1 VSGAPFR
8 WRIPLEIRL
17 ASPFVTRGVLP
28 GVLFDTPLARSRGR
42 YVLPG
47 TLVRGVVRAALAT
60 LGERMGNTALAGG
73 GSTAR
78 VVDAWPRLFGRA
90 SGVGGAERTAASL
103 EGWRVDNEP
112 DRGLLDIGDL
122 AVDEPTQAAADSAGE
137 YARIALD
144 EVTGAVR
151 ESFLQVIELPF
162 PIGTEVAFRGR
173 VHLRS
178 GPIGPER
185 VRFLLERALT
195 LVPAIGASKS
205 VGFGRVT
212 GFALGTPEPVAPLP
226 LDPPGRR
233 VALTFGLDRPFLVDA
248 ERIGGNLYRGAYVIP
263 GAVLKGALATAL
275 GDADLL
281 TERTS
286 AALSRVTFGHAFP
299 MPAGGD
305 RPWRPPPLSLAVAGD
320 RVLDRTLAEHE
331 PEVRIAFAPDWKGS
345 DAERVAAFLGQSRPL
360 PEREVRT
367 RTAIDPKTG
376 AARNEA
382 LFSWAAVVPD
392 GFRWRTVLDCPKDV
406 ALEDWT
412 IILGVL
418 AAGPGGIGK
427 TAAVMEEVRLE
438 AEPMP
443 GAETVAEGEPRYA
456 LVLDTPAVLN
466 DIDALRAGTSA
477 TADYGAYFEKL
488 GWKLVRHFARQRL
501 VGGHLALRYPPRRD
515 RYEMYLVS
523 EPGAVFVIEP
533 ASARPSV
540 PLAELLRSGL
550 PPRLADELRDWR
562 RCPFQRENGFGAV
575 RCHRVDPEAGTSGG
589 IRVEIPSR

>member
-1 VSGAPFR
+1 MSGAPFR

-17 ASPFVTRGVLP
+17 ASPFVTRGLLP
-28 GVLFDTPLARSRGR
+28 GALVDTPLARSRGR
-42 YVLPG
+42 YALPG

-78 VVDAWPRLFGRA
+78 VADEWPHLFGRA
-90 SGVGGAERTAASL
+90 SGEGRAERTLASP

-112 DRGLLDIGDL
+112 DRGLLDIDDL
-122 AVDEPTQAAADSAGE
+122 TVDDRTQAAADSAGE

-144 EVTGAVR
+144 EVTGSVR
-151 ESFLQVIELPF
+151 EGFLHVIELPF
-162 PIGTEVAFRGR
+162 PFGTEVAFRGR

-195 LVPAIGASKS
+195 LVPAIGALKS

-212 GFALGTPEPVAPLP
+212 GFALGSPEPAAPLS
-226 LDPPGRR
+226 LDPPGQR

-248 ERIGGNLYRGAYVIP
+248 ERIGGNVYRGAHVIP

-275 GDADLL
+275 GDAGLL

-299 MPAGGD
+299 MPTGGD
-305 RPWRPPPLSLAVAGD
+305 RPWRPPPLSLAVAGE
-320 RVLDRTLAEHE
+320 RVLDRTLATDDP
-331 PEVRIAFAPDWKGS
+331 PERIAFAPDWKGS
-345 DAERVAAFLGQSRPL
+345 DAERVAAFLGQRWPL
-360 PEREVRT
+360 PDREVRT
-367 RTAIDPKTG
+367 RTAIDPETG

-382 LFSWAAVVPD
+382 LFSWAAVLPD
-392 GFRWRTVLDCPKDV
+392 GFRWRAVLDCPEDV
-406 ALEDWT
+406 ALEDWAT
-412 IILGVL
+412 LLAVL
-418 AAGPGGIGK
+418 SGGPGGIGK
-427 TAAVMEEVRLE
+427 TAAVMEDVRLE

-443 GAETVAEGEPRYA
+443 GAETVAEGEPSYA

-466 DIDALRAGTSA
+466 DIDALREGTSA
-477 TADYGAYFEKL
+477 ATDYGAYFEKL

-515 RYEMYLVS
+515 RYEMYLVTD
-523 EPGAVFVIEP
+523 PGAVFVIEP
-533 ASARPSV
+533 ATPDPPV
-540 PLAELLRSGL
+540 PLAELLRRGL
-550 PPRLADELRDWR
+550 PPRLPEDLQDWR

-575 RCHRVDPEAGTSGG
+575 RCHRMDAEAAKNEGRS
-589 IRVEIPSR
+589 VEIPSR